1 MEHLSPVLKKLISQ
15 IPELHAALRIE
26 FADISRL
33 ADMQLGY
40 ATDMAGN
47 DLSGTNEG
55 DWRSTWL
62 VFGYDYGDPVF
73 VDTNEEARGFPVYV
87 AEHGMPAW
95 EPQEIAKSFSGFIRI
110 LQALNQAM
118 HARKVRYT
126 SLIAAIEPHTGNID
140 YWEVVI
146 EGIEENLEQNF

>member
-1 MEHLSPVLKKLISQ
+1 MEHLSSVLQKLIGQ
-15 IPELHAALRIE
+15 IPDLHEALRIE

-40 ATDMAGN
+40 AVDMAGN
-47 DLSGTNEG
+47 DLSGTDEG

-73 VDTNEEARGFPVYV
+73 VDTNEEAKGFPVYV
-87 AEHGMPAW
+87 AEHDRDSW
-95 EPQEIAKSFSGFIRI
+95 EPQEIAKSFLGLIRI
-110 LQALNQAM
+110 LQALNEAM
-118 HARKVRYT
+118 HTQKVRYA
-126 SLIAAIEPHTGNID
+126 SLVASIEPHTDNID